1 MEDADS
7 IEEVVE
13 YLPELGDQ
21 LPVYETAHRPL
32 CQYPPAYT
40 DRDVTAPGPYGPAT
54 DSWWV
59 WDLSVMPPRDK
70 QIAASVRGEG
80 RNVYVVVEDAAWGH
94 SVDERVVANLIQAW
108 DEGTPSDPEHGI
120 YDQVTGLFGDP
131 PDEFDNDPKVYLF
144 LYEMGSY
151 NGHGFDGYFKVEDQL
166 DVPVSNRH
174 ETLHIN
180 TLHYAP
186 DSDYMLSVQ
195 AHELQHLI
203 HWGHDR
209 EEENWLNEAM
219 SEVAMV
225 VTGYGADEKWVDA
238 WLRDPSHPLIPDGIG
253 QGHYGLYMLFGDY
266 LWERFGDDFIKD
278 LTADP
283 LHGKD
288 SLDAKLGDIDSTL
301 DLDTVYADLGLAI
314 AVNDTSFEGGV
325 YGFERLDIGEVKPT
339 ELSDGGASYSDV
351 SGRGGMSFM
360 KAQVKAGRTVQVESA
375 LPEGLRLRA
384 AVVGPSGPVLV
395 ADTLNGGVTDI
406 DIREDGT
413 LWLAVTNISGEDASF
428 SARFK
433 DV

>member
-1 MEDADS
+1 MEDTGPVD
-7 IEEVVE
+7 EVLE
-13 YLPELGDQ
+13 YLPELVD
-21 LPVYETAHRPL
+21 PVPGYEAAHRPL
-32 CQYPPAYT
+32 CQYPPERADY
-40 DRDVTAPGPYGPAT
+40 DVTKPGPYGPAT
-54 DSWWV
+54 DMWWV

-94 SVDERVVANLIQAW
+94 SVDENTVNNLIRAW
-108 DEGTPSDPEHGI
+108 DDGTPSDPEHGI

-203 HWGHDR
+203 HWGHDA
-209 EEENWLNEAM
+209 EEENWVNEAM

-225 VTGYGADEKWVDA
+225 LTGYGADEKWVDA

-266 LWERFGDDFIKD
+266 LWERFGDGFIKD

-283 LHGKD
+283 LHGNE
-288 SLDAKLGDIDSTL
+288 SLDARLGEVDPSL

-325 YGFERLDIGEVKPT
+325 YGFERLDIGDVKAS
-339 ELSDGGASYSDV
+339 ELSDGQITYNDV

-360 KAQVKAGRTVQVESA
+360 KAEVTAGQTVRVESST
-375 LPEGLRLRA
+375 PNGLRLRA
-384 AVVGPSGPVLV
+384 ATVGHSGATLM
-395 ADTLNGGVTDI
+395 ADSFDGSATDI
-406 DIREDGT
+406 DITDDGT
-413 LWLAVTNISGEDASF
+413 LWLVVTNISGEDSSF
-428 SARFK
+428 SALVK

>member
-1 MEDADS
+1 MEDTGP
-7 IEEVVE
+7 IEEVME
-13 YLPELGDQ
+13 YVPELGDQ
-21 LPVYETAHRPL
+21 IPVYEAAHRPL
-32 CQYPPAYT
+32 CQYPPAYA
-40 DRDVTAPGPYGPAT
+40 DHDVTVPRPYGPAT
-54 DSWWV
+54 DMWWV
-59 WDLSVMPPRDK
+59 WDLTVMPPRDE

-94 SVDERVVANLIQAW
+94 TVDERTVANLIKAW

-144 LYEMGSY
+144 LYEMEGF
-151 NGHGFDGYFKVEDQL
+151 NGHSFDGYFKVEDQL

-195 AHELQHLI
+195 AHEFQHLI
-203 HWGHDR
+203 HYGHDA
-209 EEENWLNEAM
+209 EEENWVNEAM

-225 VTGYGADEKWVDA
+225 LTGYGADERWIDA
-238 WLRDPSHPLIPDGIG
+238 WVSDPSHALIPDKIG
-253 QGHYGLYMLFGDY
+253 QGHYGIYMLFGDY
-266 LWERFGDDFIKD
+266 LWERFGDGFIKG

-288 SLDAKLGDIDSTL
+288 SLDARLAEVNPSL
-301 DLDTVYADLGLAI
+301 DLDSVFADLGLAI
-314 AVNDTSFEGGV
+314 AVNDISFEGGV
-325 YGFERLDIGEVKPT
+325 YGFERLDIGEVKAT
-339 ELSDGGASYSDV
+339 ELSDGGISYSDV

-360 KAQVKAGRTVQVESA
+360 KAQVTAGCTVRVESGSSH
-375 LPEGLRLRA
+375 GLRLRA
-384 AVVGPSGPVLV
+384 AMVGPSGPTLV
-395 ADTLNGGVTDI
+395 ADAFDGGATDI
-406 DIREDGT
+406 DIHEDGT

>member
-1 MEDADS
+1 MEDAGPV
-7 IEEVVE
+7 EEVAE
-13 YLPELGDQ
+13 YIPELEDQ
-21 LPVYETAHRPL
+21 APVYSTAHRPL
-32 CQYPPAYT
+32 CQYPPAYA
-40 DRDVTAPGPYGPAT
+40 DHDVTVPGPYGPAT
-54 DSWWV
+54 DMWWV
-59 WDLSVMPPRDK
+59 WDLSVMPPRDE

-94 SVDERVVANLIQAW
+94 SVDEGTVANLIRAW
-108 DEGTPSDPEHGI
+108 DEGTPSDPEHGL

-144 LYEMGSY
+144 LYEMEGY
-151 NGHGFDGYFKVEDQL
+151 RGHSFDGYFKVEDQL

-209 EEENWLNEAM
+209 DEENWLNEAM

-225 VTGYGADEKWVDA
+225 LTGYGADERWVDT
-238 WLRDPSHPLIPDGIG
+238 WLRDPSHALIPDKIG
-253 QGHYGLYMLFGDY
+253 RGHYGPYMLFGDY
-266 LWERFGDDFIKD
+266 LWERFGDSFIKD

-288 SLDAKLGDIDSTL
+288 SLDARLGGLNPSL
-301 DLDTVYADLGLAI
+301 DLDTVFADLGLAI
-314 AVNDTSFEGGV
+314 AVNDTSFEGGM
-325 YGFERLDIGEVKPT
+325 YAFERLDIGEVKAT
-339 ELSDGGASYSDV
+339 ELSDGLTCYADV

-360 KAQVKAGRTVQVESA
+360 KAQVTAGRTVRVESGSSD
-375 LPEGLRLRA
+375 GLRLRA
-384 AVVGPSGPVLV
+384 AMVGSSGPTLV
-395 ADTLNGGVTDI
+395 ADTLNGGATDI
-406 DIREDGT
+406 DIHEDGT

-433 DV
+433 EV